1 MIFDAISDFVHE
13 LLGGTTSSD
22 LAHLGADPHQ
32 LLNLGDAHDASGAA
46 GEFPGMG
53 GSSVMDQVN
62 QAVETSSQNY
72 TSGMAIADQ
81 APHIASAG
89 QQAQDFIDGVMHA
102 SPEQLAHTGQQLGG
116 LQASEEIHNS
126 VIDSQHQLLDRNAAH
141 EQIRGADDALI
152 HGKSVV
158 DGVRRLLG

>member
-32 LLNLGDAHDASGAA
+32 LLDVGGAHDVAGAA

-62 QAVETSSQNY
+62 QAVSTASANY
-72 TSGMAIADQ
+72 TSGMEIAGHAPHMLSAGDQ
-81 APHIASAG
+81 A
-89 QQAQDFIDGVMHA
+89 QQFIHGVMHA
-102 SPEQLAHTGQQLGG
+102 SPDQLAHTGQQLGG
-116 LQASEEIHNS
+116 LNASETIHNGVMES
-126 VIDSQHQLLDRNAAH
+126 HQHLLDDNDRH
-141 EQIRGADDALI
+141 EQIRGADRALI

-158 DGVRRLLG
+158 DSVRRLLG